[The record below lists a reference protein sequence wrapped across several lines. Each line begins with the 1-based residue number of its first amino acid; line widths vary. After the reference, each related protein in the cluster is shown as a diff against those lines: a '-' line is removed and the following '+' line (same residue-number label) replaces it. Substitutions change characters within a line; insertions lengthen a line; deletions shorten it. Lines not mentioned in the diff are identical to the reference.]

1 MLDTTQIEQG
11 THDWRMARLGKI
23 TASKIAAVMAKGK
36 DGKPSLTRAAYLT
49 ELACERLT
57 QTPTVTYQS
66 PAMLDGTAREP
77 AARRAYAFQYG
88 VTVEE
93 VGFVPHP
100 TIAESGASP
109 DGLVAGT
116 DGIVQF
122 KCPAPHTHLATI
134 KGAPI
139 DRGYLLQIQW
149 EMEVTGRQWCDFVSF
164 HPDFPIQHQLHVRRV
179 ARDNA
184 MIAEITEAVKLALA
198 DLAADVAFL
207 EAA

>member
-1 MLDTTQIEQG
+1 MLDVVQG
-11 THDWRMARLGKI
+11 TIEWRQARLGKI
-23 TASKIAAVMAKGK
+23 TASRIEDVMAKGK
-36 DGKPSLTRAAYLT
+36 GLTRARYLA

-57 QTPTVTYQS
+57 GNPTEGFRS
-66 PAMLDGTAREP
+66 AEMDRGNEIEP
-77 AARRAYAFQYG
+77 AARDAYAFQYG

-100 TIAESGASP
+100 TIADSGASP

-139 DRGYLLQIQW
+139 DRGYLLQVQW
-149 EMEVTGRQWCDFVSF
+149 EMECTGRLWCDFVSF

-179 ARDNA
+179 ARDDA
-184 MIAEITEAVKLALA
+184 MIAEITDAVKLALA
-198 DLAADVAFL
+198 DLAADVALL